1 MTDKQIA
8 DRLKEIKDQVKDQIS
23 EAKDLLRFVKPIIK
37 ERAKA
42 YWLPQIETALDND
55 HNWLGNSMFTM
66 EDTIE
71 DLDCGEEDEDDF
83 LFEED

>member
-8 DRLKEIKDQVKDQIS
+8 ERLKEIKDQMKDQIS

-37 ERAKA
+37 ERAKS
-42 YWLPQIETALDND
+42 YWLSQIETALDSD

-83 LFEED
+83 EED